1 MAERGSDPAEI
12 AHLVDFLASNKAAY
26 INGATIDINGGW
38 VMT

>member
-1 MAERGSDPAEI
+1 MSAARTQLCVG
-12 AHLVDFLASNKAAY
+12 HGKAAY